1 MVDMEFALESDG
13 QQRLEGYLE
22 RIGKVL
28 GDDHRRASFATYA
41 IGLLGDGERKS
52 MEPIAARACPDP
64 TRVDAEHQR
73 LAHFVS
79 NSNWRDVD
87 VRREAAAYA
96 LEVLTKREP
105 VTSWIFDDTGFLK
118 QGSHSV
124 GVQRQYTGSAG
135 KITNCQIGVSLTV
148 TTATEHLPIDFE
160 LYLPESWTEDPAR
173 RQEAR
178 IPDEVQFQT
187 KPQLAIAMLK
197 RSAVAGVP
205 PGTVLGDSA
214 YGHSSPLRR
223 ACRELEFPYAVGV
236 MPTDR
241 VWRLDHLGRPIDGE
255 PVAIEDFAVGLG
267 RGAFRKTTW
276 REGSKIALSSY
287 FAMERVRMVQGDG
300 IDEGE
305 PENVWLLME
314 WERSESAPTKY
325 HVLWLPHTSGRRLTR
340 KKAVRIVKQRWRTE
354 RVYEDLKGEL
364 GLDHFEGRR
373 FRGWHHHVSVA
384 LACFA
389 FVVAERVR
397 AFPPS
402 AREADRDRAQ
412 PWPPR
417 TPLRGFVH
425 HRTPRDRTR
434 ARPMASSLPVL
445 PPSQQLAQVPKSPL
459 ITWCSCPHSLR
470 EATRMTQ

>member
-1 MVDMEFALESDG
+1 MLGMEYELEGDG
-13 QQRLEGYLE
+13 QQRLEKYFE
-22 RIGKVL
+22 RIGNVL
-28 GDDHRRASFATYA
+28 DDDKRRASFATYA
-41 IGLLGDGERKS
+41 IGLLSDGERKS
-52 MEPIAARACPDP
+52 MEPIAARSCADP
-64 TRVDAEHQR
+64 ARIDAEHQR

-79 NSNWRDVD
+79 NSNWPDME

-105 VTSWIFDDTGFLK
+105 VVAWIFDDTGFLK
-118 QGSHSV
+118 QGTHSV

-148 TTATEHLPIDFE
+148 ATPTEHVPIDFE
-160 LYLPESWTEDPAR
+160 LYLPESWTGDPAR

-178 IPDEVQFQT
+178 IPAEVQFQT
-187 KPQLAIAMLK
+187 KPELAIAML
-197 RSAVAGVP
+197 RRAVATGVP
-205 PGTVLGDSA
+205 RGIALCDAA

-223 ACRELEFPYAVGV
+223 ACRGLELPYGMAV
-236 MPTDR
+236 MSTDR
-241 VWRLDHLGRPIDGE
+241 VWRLDRRGRRVDDE
-255 PVAIEDFAVGLG
+255 PVTIEDFAVGLG

-276 REGSKIALSSY
+276 RQGSKAPLSSY

-300 IDEGE
+300 VDNGE
-305 PENVWLLME
+305 PEMVWLLME
-314 WERSESAPTKY
+314 WEYGESAPTKH
-325 HVLWLPHTSGRRLTR
+325 HVLWFPKQSRIRLTR

-389 FVVAERVR
+389 FVVAERAR

-402 AREADRDRAQ
+402 GRKASPTGPEPSSAGTA
-412 PWPPR
+412 
-417 TPLRGFVH
+417 LCGLLH
-425 HRTPRDRTR
+425 NGTPRDRAR
-434 ARPMASSLPVL
+434 PRPMASPLPVL
-445 PPSQQLAQVPKSPL
+445 PPSPQPQTCLESS
-459 ITWCSCPHSLR
+459 ITWCSCSHDQAR
-470 EATRMTQ
+470 VTQ

>member
-1 MVDMEFALESDG
+1 MVDMELMLEGDG
-13 QQRLEGYLE
+13 QQRLEDYLE

-41 IGLLGDGERKS
+41 IGLLSDGERKS

-64 TRVDAEHQR
+64 ARVDAEHQR

-148 TTATEHLPIDFE
+148 TTPTEHLPIEFE

-173 RQEAR
+173 RQEGR

-197 RSAVAGVP
+197 RAAAAGVP
-205 PGTVLGDSA
+205 RGTVLGDSA

-241 VWRLDHLGRPIDGE
+241 VWRLDRRGRPIDGE
-255 PVAIEDFAVGLG
+255 PVAIEDFAIGLG

-276 REGSKIALSSY
+276 RQGSKTALSSY

-300 IDEGE
+300 IDQGE

-314 WERSESAPTKY
+314 WERGESAPTKY

-402 AREADRDRAQ
+402 AREEDRAGAE
-412 PWPPR
+412 PVPTG
-417 TPLRGFVH
+417 TPLRGLLH
-425 HRTPRDRTR
+425 HRTPRDRAR
-434 ARPMASSLPVL
+434 ARQVASPLSLL
-445 PPSQQLAQVPKSPL
+445 PPSPPLASPFDL
-459 ITWCSCPHSLR
+459 IWCSCGRKYPEGR
-470 EATRMTQ
+470 PVTQ

>member
-1 MVDMEFALESDG
+1 MLDMEYALEGDG
-13 QQRLEGYLE
+13 LQRLEEYFE

-28 GDDHRRASFATYA
+28 GDDKRRASFATYA
-41 IGLLGDGERKS
+41 IGLLSDGERKS
-52 MEPIAARACPDP
+52 MEPIAARSCADP
-64 TRVDAEHQR
+64 SRIDAEHQR

-79 NSNWRDVD
+79 NSNWRDKD

-105 VTSWIFDDTGFLK
+105 VVAWIFDDTGFLK

-148 TTATEHLPIDFE
+148 ATPTEHLPIDFE
-160 LYLPESWTEDPAR
+160 LYLPQSWIEDPAR
-173 RQEAR
+173 RLEAR
-178 IPDEVQFQT
+178 IPDAVQFQT
-187 KPQLAIAMLK
+187 KPELAIGML
-197 RSAVAGVP
+197 RRAAAAGVP
-205 PGTVLGDSA
+205 RGTVLGDVA

-223 ACRELEFPYAVGV
+223 ACRELEFSYAVGV

-241 VWRLDHLGRPIDGE
+241 VWRLDGRGRQIDDE
-255 PVAIEDFAVGLG
+255 PVMIEDFAVGLG
-267 RGAFRKTTW
+267 REAFRKTTW
-276 REGSKIALSSY
+276 RQGSKAPLSSS

-300 IDEGE
+300 VDTGE
-305 PENVWLLME
+305 AEMVWLLME
-314 WERSESAPTKY
+314 WERGESAPTKH
-325 HVLWLPHTSGRRLTR
+325 HVLWFPDQSSRRLTR
-340 KKAVRIVKQRWRTE
+340 KQAVRIVKQRWRTE

-389 FVVAERVR
+389 FVVAERAR

-402 AREADRDRAQ
+402 GGINGPVGPQ
-412 PWPPR
+412 PSAAG
-417 TPLRGFVH
+417 TALSGFLH
-425 HRTPRDRTR
+425 HRTPRDCSRS
-434 ARPMASSLPVL
+434 RPMASPLPLL
-445 PPSQQLAQVPKSPL
+445 PSSPQPCL
-459 ITWCSCPHSLR
+459 ESPITWCSCSSILHNPR
-470 EATRMTQ
+470 QVTQ

>member
-1 MVDMEFALESDG
+1 MMDMEFALESDG
-13 QQRLEGYLE
+13 QQRLEDYLE

-64 TRVDAEHQR
+64 ARVDAEHQR
-73 LAHFVS
+73 LAHFVG

-96 LEVLTKREP
+96 LAVLTQRGP
-105 VTSWIFDDTGFLK
+105 VMAWIFDDTGFLK

-148 TTATEHLPIDFE
+148 VTPTEHLPIDFE
-160 LYLPESWTEDPAR
+160 LYLPESWTENPAR

-187 KPQLAIAMLK
+187 KPGLAIAMLK
-197 RSAVAGVP
+197 RAAAAGVP
-205 PGTVLGDSA
+205 RGTVLGDSA

-223 ACRELEFPYAVGV
+223 ACRDLEFPYAVGV

-241 VWRLDHLGRPIDGE
+241 VWRLDRRGRRIDDA
-255 PVAIEDFAVGLG
+255 PVAIEDSAVGLG

-276 REGSKIALSSY
+276 RQGSKAALSSY
-287 FAMERVRMVQGDG
+287 FAMERVHMVQGDG

-305 PENVWLLME
+305 PEHVWLLME
-314 WERSESAPTKY
+314 WERGESAPSKY

-340 KKAVRIVKQRWRTE
+340 KQAVRIVKQRWRTE

-389 FVVAERVR
+389 FVVAERIR

-402 AREADRDRAQ
+402 AREEDRAGTQ
-412 PWPPR
+412 PGATG
-417 TPLRGFVH
+417 TPLRGFLH
-425 HRTPRDRTR
+425 HRAPRDR
-434 ARPMASSLPVL
+434 ARPRQVASPLPLL
-445 PPSQQLAQVPKSPL
+445 PPTQPLPSPFDL
-459 ITWCSCPHSLR
+459 IWCSCGRNHSDDSPV
-470 EATRMTQ
+470 TQ

>member
-13 QQRLEGYLE
+13 QQRLEDYLE

-28 GDDHRRASFATYA
+28 GDEHRRASFATYA

-52 MEPIAARACPDP
+52 MEPIAARACADP
-64 TRVDAEHQR
+64 NRVDAEHQR

-79 NSNWRDVD
+79 NSNWRDED
-87 VRREAAAYA
+87 VRREAATYA
-96 LEVLTKREP
+96 LEALTKREP
-105 VTSWIFDDTGFLK
+105 VVGWIFDDTGFLK

-148 TTATEHLPIDFE
+148 VTPTEHLPIDFE

-173 RQEAR
+173 RQEGR
-178 IPDEVQFQT
+178 IPDKVQFQT

-197 RSAVAGVP
+197 RAAAAGVP

-223 ACRELEFPYAVGV
+223 ACRELELPYAVGV
-236 MPTDR
+236 MSTDR
-241 VWRLDHLGRPIDGE
+241 VWRLDRRGRRIDDK
-255 PVAIEDFAVGLG
+255 PVAIEDFAIGLG

-276 REGSKIALSSY
+276 RQGSKSPLSSY
-287 FAMERVRMVQGDG
+287 FAMERVHMVQGDG
-300 IDEGE
+300 IDAGQ
-305 PENVWLLME
+305 PETVWLLME
-314 WERSESAPTKY
+314 WERGESAPTKY
-325 HVLWLPHTSGRRLTR
+325 HVVWLPRTSGQRLTR
-340 KKAVRIVKQRWRTE
+340 KQVVRIVKQRWRTE

-397 AFPPS
+397 AIPPS
-402 AREADRDRAQ
+402 AREAGRVGTQ
-412 PWPPR
+412 PG
-417 TPLRGFVH
+417 TSGMLLRRLVH
-425 HRTPRDRTR
+425 HCSPRDRTR
-434 ARPMASSLPVL
+434 TRSMASSLPL
-445 PPSQQLAQVPKSPL
+445 LSPSPGPPKIDILILSPRRAHRPAQQHRVSQ
-459 ITWCSCPHSLR
+459 
-470 EATRMTQ
+470 